1 MAEHNIIGNIG
12 EEVACEMMR
21 KKGFRIVETNW
32 RFGHLEMDIIAV
44 SRKEI
49 AFVEVKTRTST
60 FGGKRPE
67 EYVDELKRRRMAAS
81 ANAYVKMKQIELV
94 PRFDIIGLLINP
106 ATHEI
111 LEQTHL
117 EDAFL
122 PPQRTI
128 GKSSFSGQGRW
139 RHRNNSGNRLWTP
152 EVLPQGSSS
161 TEESMAYRQH
171 PPLSALHRP
180 PSQRQQPCGWL
191 CPCCHTVSHRTP
203 GQ

>member
-1 MAEHNIIGNIG
+1 MAEHNIVGQIG
-12 EEVACEMMR
+12 EETACQIMK

-32 RFGHLEMDIIAV
+32 RFGYLEMDIIAV

-67 EYVDELKRRRMAAS
+67 EYVDELKRRRMAAA
-81 ANAYVKMKQIELV
+81 ANAYIKLKQVELV

-111 LEQTHL
+111 LEHIHI

-128 GKSSFSGQGRW
+128 GRSSFSGQGKW
-139 RHRNNSGNRLWTP
+139 HHRNRVIGR
-152 EVLPQGSSS
+152 
-161 TEESMAYRQH
+161 
-171 PPLSALHRP
+171 
-180 PSQRQQPCGWL
+180 
-191 CPCCHTVSHRTP
+191 
-203 GQ
+203 

>member
-1 MAEHNIIGNIG
+1 MAEHNIVGNIG
-12 EEVACEMMR
+12 EEVACEIMR

-49 AFVEVKTRTST
+49 AFVEVKTRTTT

-81 ANAYVKMKQIELV
+81 ANAYIKMKQIELV

-106 ATHEI
+106 ATHEV

-139 RHRNNSGNRLWTP
+139 HHKNR
-152 EVLPQGSSS
+152 VIG
-161 TEESMAYRQH
+161 R
-171 PPLSALHRP
+171 
-180 PSQRQQPCGWL
+180 
-191 CPCCHTVSHRTP
+191 
-203 GQ
+203 

>member
-1 MAEHNIIGNIG
+1 MAEHNIVGNIG

-21 KKGFRIVETNW
+21 KKGFRIMETNW

-81 ANAYVKMKQIELV
+81 ANAYIKMKQIELV

-106 ATHEI
+106 ATHEV

-139 RHRNNSGNRLWTP
+139 HHRNRVIGR
-152 EVLPQGSSS
+152 
-161 TEESMAYRQH
+161 
-171 PPLSALHRP
+171 
-180 PSQRQQPCGWL
+180 
-191 CPCCHTVSHRTP
+191 
-203 GQ
+203 

>member
-1 MAEHNIIGNIG
+1 MAEHNIVGNIG
-12 EEVACEMMR
+12 EEVACEIMR

-81 ANAYVKMKQIELV
+81 ANAYIKMKQIELV

-106 ATHEI
+106 ATHEV

-139 RHRNNSGNRLWTP
+139 HHRNRVIGR
-152 EVLPQGSSS
+152 
-161 TEESMAYRQH
+161 
-171 PPLSALHRP
+171 
-180 PSQRQQPCGWL
+180 
-191 CPCCHTVSHRTP
+191 
-203 GQ
+203 

>member
-67 EYVDELKRRRMAAS
+67 EYVDELKRRRMVAS

-122 PPQRTI
+122 PPQRTL

-139 RHRNNSGNRLWTP
+139 RHRKRVIGR
-152 EVLPQGSSS
+152 
-161 TEESMAYRQH
+161 
-171 PPLSALHRP
+171 
-180 PSQRQQPCGWL
+180 
-191 CPCCHTVSHRTP
+191 
-203 GQ
+203 

>member
-1 MAEHNIIGNIG
+1 MAEHNIVGKIG
-12 EEVACEMMR
+12 EETACQIMR
-21 KKGFRIVETNW
+21 KKGFRVVETNW

-67 EYVDELKRRRMAAS
+67 EYVDELKRRRMAAA
-81 ANAYVKMKQIELV
+81 ANAYIKMKQIELV

-106 ATHEI
+106 ATHEV

-128 GKSSFSGQGRW
+128 GKTSFSGQGRW
-139 RHRNNSGNRLWTP
+139 HHRNRVIGR
-152 EVLPQGSSS
+152 
-161 TEESMAYRQH
+161 
-171 PPLSALHRP
+171 
-180 PSQRQQPCGWL
+180 
-191 CPCCHTVSHRTP
+191 
-203 GQ
+203 

>member
-1 MAEHNIIGNIG
+1 MAEHNIVGQIG
-12 EEVACEMMR
+12 EETACQIMK

-67 EYVDELKRRRMAAS
+67 EYVDELKRRRMAAA
-81 ANAYVKMKQIELV
+81 ANAYIKLKQVELV

-111 LEQTHL
+111 LEHIHI

-122 PPQRTI
+122 PPQRII
-128 GKSSFSGQGRW
+128 GRSSFSGQGKW
-139 RHRNNSGNRLWTP
+139 HHRNRVIGR
-152 EVLPQGSSS
+152 
-161 TEESMAYRQH
+161 
-171 PPLSALHRP
+171 
-180 PSQRQQPCGWL
+180 
-191 CPCCHTVSHRTP
+191 
-203 GQ
+203 

>member
-1 MAEHNIIGNIG
+1 MAEHNIVGNIG

-67 EYVDELKRRRMAAS
+67 EYVDELKRHRMAAS
-81 ANAYVKMKQIELV
+81 ANAYIKMKQIELV

-106 ATHEI
+106 ATHEV

-139 RHRNNSGNRLWTP
+139 HHRNRVIGR
-152 EVLPQGSSS
+152 
-161 TEESMAYRQH
+161 
-171 PPLSALHRP
+171 
-180 PSQRQQPCGWL
+180 
-191 CPCCHTVSHRTP
+191 
-203 GQ
+203 

>member
-1 MAEHNIIGNIG
+1 MAEHNIVGNIG
-12 EEVACEMMR
+12 EEVACKIMR

-81 ANAYVKMKQIELV
+81 ANAYIKMKQIELV

-111 LEQTHL
+111 EEQTHL

-122 PPQRTI
+122 PPQLTI

-139 RHRNNSGNRLWTP
+139 HHRNRVIGR
-152 EVLPQGSSS
+152 
-161 TEESMAYRQH
+161 
-171 PPLSALHRP
+171 
-180 PSQRQQPCGWL
+180 
-191 CPCCHTVSHRTP
+191 
-203 GQ
+203 

>member
-1 MAEHNIIGNIG
+1 MAEHNIVGQIG
-12 EEVACEMMR
+12 EETACQIMR
-21 KKGFRIVETNW
+21 KKGFRVVETNW

-67 EYVDELKRRRMAAS
+67 EYVDKLKRRRMAAA
-81 ANAYVKMKQIELV
+81 ANAYIKMKQIELV

-106 ATHEI
+106 ATHEV

-128 GKSSFSGQGRW
+128 GKTSFSGQGRW
-139 RHRNNSGNRLWTP
+139 HHRNRVIGR
-152 EVLPQGSSS
+152 
-161 TEESMAYRQH
+161 
-171 PPLSALHRP
+171 
-180 PSQRQQPCGWL
+180 
-191 CPCCHTVSHRTP
+191 
-203 GQ
+203 

>member
-1 MAEHNIIGNIG
+1 MAEHNIVGQIG
-12 EEVACEMMR
+12 EETACQIMK

-44 SRKEI
+44 SRKYI

-67 EYVDELKRRRMAAS
+67 EYVDELKRRRMAAA
-81 ANAYVKMKQIELV
+81 ANAYIKLKQVELV

-111 LEQTHL
+111 LEHIHI

-128 GKSSFSGQGRW
+128 GRSSFSGQGKW
-139 RHRNNSGNRLWTP
+139 HHRNRVIGR
-152 EVLPQGSSS
+152 
-161 TEESMAYRQH
+161 
-171 PPLSALHRP
+171 
-180 PSQRQQPCGWL
+180 
-191 CPCCHTVSHRTP
+191 
-203 GQ
+203 